1 MEFLKQE
8 DEREVDECG
17 TGRKRENVLIRFC
30 RKKYRCIMMFL
41 CIIALLMQTAYL
53 IIEKTEAESINR
65 LIRKIVGTEGII
77 KELFEQ
83 NQTDPNELLATTGS
97 PEYG

>member
-1 MEFLKQE
+1 
-8 DEREVDECG
+8 
-17 TGRKRENVLIRFC
+17 
-30 RKKYRCIMMFL
+30 
-41 CIIALLMQTAYL
+41 MQTAYL

>member
-8 DEREVDECG
+8 DEREIDECG

-53 IIEKTEAESINR
+53 IVEKTEAESINR

-83 NQTDPNELLATTGS
+83 NQTSPNELLATTGS

>member
-1 MEFLKQE
+1 
-8 DEREVDECG
+8 
-17 TGRKRENVLIRFC
+17 
-30 RKKYRCIMMFL
+30 MMFL

-83 NQTDPNELLATTGS
+83 NQTSPNELLATTGS

>member
-17 TGRKRENVLIRFC
+17 TGRKRENVLIRCC

-83 NQTDPNELLATTGS
+83 NQTSPNELLATTGS